1 MMAVWVSERLR
12 LESEG
17 DEGAGGRD
25 GGVRVPLV
33 AAMMNGIARFAMRD
47 GVERCNALGRR

>member
-1 MMAVWVSERLR
+1 MAVWVSERLR